1 MQTTVSSFLHQRFLA
16 VALVYQLQYQH
27 IYLGQAAGKERSIKL
42 CDRISINHS
51 LCNDQIIKCDKS
63 IIENNI

>member
-27 IYLGQAAGKERSIKL
+27 TYLGPTAGKERN
-42 CDRISINHS
+42 INVTEIQPITVS
-51 LCNDQIIKCDKS
+51 P
-63 IIENNI
+63 IIENNIKI